1 MSSAWFY
8 PFIII
13 AGVLQA
19 AGAVMNAQ
27 LRNYLINSWLA
38 SFVSFVLIAFFFA
51 SMFAI
56 LPRPLPTAQS
66 LSAMPWWAPLGG
78 LAGAVAVF
86 AGLTLIDKLGAS
98 TVNGLIIAANIVTS
112 IAIDHFG
119 LLNTPCIRRA
129 CGASSAA
136 RLWSGELPLYTRF
149 TPEPE
154 NPLGL

>member
-1 MSSAWFY
+1 MESKHVMSSAWFY

-56 LPRPLPTAQS
+56 LPRPLPTVQS

-86 AGLTLIDKLGAS
+86 AGLTLIDKLGAG
-98 TVNGLIIAANIVTS
+98 TVNGLIIAANIVAS

-119 LLNTPCIRRA
+119 LLNTPVHTASVWRIIG
-129 CGASSAA
+129 GALMVGGITLVS
-136 RLWSGELPLYTRF
+136 RF
-149 TPEPE
+149 
-154 NPLGL
+154 

>member
-1 MSSAWFY
+1 MSSAWLY
-8 PFIII
+8 PFIIV

-27 LRNYLINSWLA
+27 LRSYLVNAWLA

-51 SMFAI
+51 AMFAI

-66 LSAMPWWAPLGG
+66 LGAMPWWAPLGG

-86 AGLTLIDKLGAS
+86 AGLTLIDKLGAGV
-98 TVNGLIIAANIVTS
+98 VNGLIIAANIVAS

-119 LLNTPCIRRA
+119 LLNTPIHEANIYRILG
-129 CGASSAA
+129 GALMVGGIALVS
-136 RLWSGELPLYTRF
+136 RF
-149 TPEPE
+149 
-154 NPLGL
+154 

>member
-27 LRNYLINSWLA
+27 LKSYLVNSWLA

-51 SMFAI
+51 AMFAI
-56 LPRPLPTAQS
+56 LPRPLPSAQS
-66 LSAMPWWAPLGG
+66 VAAMPWWAPLGG

-86 AGLTLIDKLGAS
+86 AGLILIGKLGAG
-98 TVNGLIIAANIVTS
+98 TVNGLIIAANIVAS

-119 LLNTPCIRRA
+119 LLNTPVHTANIWRIVG
-129 CGASSAA
+129 GALMVAGIALVS
-136 RLWSGELPLYTRF
+136 TF
-149 TPEPE
+149 
-154 NPLGL
+154 

>member
-1 MSSAWFY
+1 MTNAWFY

-13 AGVLQA
+13 GGVLQA

-27 LRNYLINSWLA
+27 LRTYLVNPWLA

-56 LPRPLPTAQS
+56 IPRPLPPVS
-66 LSAMPWWAPLGG
+66 NLNAMPWWAPLGG

-86 AGLTLIDKLGAS
+86 AGLMLIDKLGAG
-98 TVNGLIIAANIVTS
+98 TVNGLIIAANIITS

-119 LLNTPCIRRA
+119 FMNTPVHEANLWRILG
-129 CGASSAA
+129 GALMIAGITLVS
-136 RLWSGELPLYTRF
+136 RF
-149 TPEPE
+149 
-154 NPLGL
+154 

>member
-1 MSSAWFY
+1 MGSTWFY

-56 LPRPLPTAQS
+56 LPRPLPTIQS
-66 LSAMPWWAPLGG
+66 VGAMPWWAPLGG

-86 AGLTLIDKLGAS
+86 AGLILIDKLGAG
-98 TVNGLIIAANIVTS
+98 TVNGLIIAANIVAS

-119 LLNTPCIRRA
+119 LLNTPVHTATVWRLVG
-129 CGASSAA
+129 GALMVGGIALVS
-136 RLWSGELPLYTRF
+136 RF
-149 TPEPE
+149 
-154 NPLGL
+154 

>member
-1 MSSAWFY
+1 MSGVWYY

-27 LRNYLINSWLA
+27 LRAYLVNPWLA

-56 LPRPLPTAQS
+56 IPRPLPAVQS
-66 LSAMPWWAPLGG
+66 LNAMPWWAPLGG

-86 AGLTLIDKLGAS
+86 AGLTLIDKLGAA
-98 TVNGLIIAANIVTS
+98 TVNGLIISANIITS
-112 IAIDHFG
+112 IAIDQFG
-119 LLNTPCIRRA
+119 IMNTPVHEANIWRIIG
-129 CGASSAA
+129 GALMVGGITLIS
-136 RLWSGELPLYTRF
+136 LF
-149 TPEPE
+149 
-154 NPLGL
+154 

>member
-1 MSSAWFY
+1 MNPALIY
-8 PFIII
+8 PFIIV
-13 AGVLQA
+13 AGALQA

-27 LRNYLINSWLA
+27 LRLSLANPWLA

-56 LPRPLPTAQS
+56 IPRPLPPAQS
-66 LSAMPWWAPLGG
+66 LEAMPWWAPLGG

-86 AGLTLIDKLGAS
+86 AGLTLIDKLGAG

-119 LLNTPCIRRA
+119 LLNTPVHEASPLRLVG
-129 CGASSAA
+129 GALMVGGIVLIS
-136 RLWSGELPLYTRF
+136 RF
-149 TPEPE
+149 
-154 NPLGL
+154 